1 MSSTK
6 PSGNLQIISALLA
19 GAGAGIIMAAVMLFL
34 MSAYG
39 FHFHFMSAAAAGMVA
54 VALPW
59 CMDVLNR
66 RGLNLY
72 VCEGVAVLVSAAV
85 CLLYIHAAAK
95 DAVTADRMLNM
106 VISLHGASLLIN
118 GTRLFFRRR
127 REDV

>member
-1 MSSTK
+1 
-6 PSGNLQIISALLA
+6 
-19 GAGAGIIMAAVMLFL
+19 MAAVMLFL

>member
-72 VCEGVAVLVSAAV
+72 VCE
-85 CLLYIHAAAK
+85 
-95 DAVTADRMLNM
+95 AVTADRMLNM